1 MKYIST
7 KGNSPA
13 VCTSTAIAQGAA
25 PDGGLYVPE
34 SFPQFS
40 ISDFDNLN
48 TLPDLA
54 ARLFAPFFEGDLLA
68 DDLADIARDSLDID
82 VPLVPVAPHL
92 KVLELFHGPTG
103 AFKDFGARFLA
114 ACMARIN
121 KNKPRQT
128 VLVATSGDT
137 GGAVG
142 SAFAHSKTARA
153 VILYPKGRVSPF
165 QKHQLTCWGD
175 NVLSLEVDGDF
186 DDCQR
191 MVKAAM
197 RDEGYREQF
206 NLTSANSINI
216 ARLLPQISYYVWTS
230 LIIRRQTD
238 KSAGFII
245 PTGNMGNAVAC
256 LWARSCGLP
265 IGKVVMAI
273 NANRTLF
280 DFFTTGK
287 LTPRSSI
294 PTLASAMDVG
304 DPSNFERYSA
314 LDPLRAENT
323 DVYMVSDD
331 EIRHRIRED
340 HDNFGQIWCPHTA
353 VAAESWWEIS
363 QNDRLHDWTIVATAH
378 PYKFKEIVE
387 PLIGVPVPRP
397 PAFANI
403 MQLESHYL
411 SIKPKLDALIAQLG
425 E

>member
-7 KGNSPA
+7 KGKSAPVGA
-13 VCTSTAIAQGAA
+13 SEAIAHGAA

-34 SFPQFS
+34 DFPQFS
-40 ISDFDNLN
+40 VSDFDNLN
-48 TLPDLA
+48 SLPELA
-54 ARLFAPFFEGDLLA
+54 VRLFAPFLAGDPLL
-68 DDLADIARDSLDID
+68 DDLEAIAQESLDID
-82 VPLVPVAPHL
+82 VPLLPVAPHL

-114 ACMARIN
+114 TCMARIN
-121 KNKPRQT
+121 AGKPKQT

-142 SAFAHSKTARA
+142 SAFENSDGAR
-153 VILYPKGRVSPF
+153 VVVLYPKGRVSPF

-191 MVKAAM
+191 LVKAAM
-197 RDEGYREQF
+197 RDAEYRRKY

-230 LIIRRQTD
+230 LIICRQTD
-238 KSAGFII
+238 KPAGFII

-273 NANRTLF
+273 NANRTIF

-287 LTPRSSI
+287 LTPRPSR

-314 LDPLRAENT
+314 LDPLRAKNT

-331 EIRHRIRED
+331 EIRQRIAED
-340 HDNFGQIWCPHTA
+340 FDNFGQVWCPHTA
-353 VAAESWWEIS
+353 VAAEAWREMS
-363 QNDRLHDWTIVATAH
+363 QIDRQHDWTIVATAH
-378 PYKFKEIVE
+378 AYKFRETVE
-387 PLIGVPVPRP
+387 PIIGNSIPMP
-397 PAFANI
+397 PAFADI
-403 MQLESHYL
+403 MQRESRYVR
-411 SIKPKLDALIAQLG
+411 IKPKLDALIAQL
-425 E
+425 

>member
-7 KGNSPA
+7 KGKCPPVSA
-13 VCTSTAIAQGAA
+13 SEAIALGAA

-34 SFPQFS
+34 NFPQFS
-40 ISDFDNLN
+40 IADFDNLN
-48 TLPDLA
+48 TLPELA
-54 ARLFAPFFEGDLLA
+54 ERLFAPFLAGDPLM
-68 DDLADIARDSLDID
+68 DDLVAIARESLDMD
-82 VPLVPVAPHL
+82 VPLIPVAPHL

-103 AFKDFGARFLA
+103 AFKDFGAQFLA

-121 KNKPRQT
+121 KGKPKQT

-142 SAFAHSKTARA
+142 AAFAHSETARA
-153 VILYPKGRVSPF
+153 VILYPKGRISPF

-175 NVLSLEVDGDF
+175 NVLSLEVEGDF

-216 ARLLPQISYYVWTS
+216 ARLLPQISYYVWAS
-230 LIIRRQTD
+230 LIIQRQTD
-238 KSAGFII
+238 KPAGFVI

-287 LTPRSSI
+287 LTPRPST

-314 LDPLRAENT
+314 LDPLRAKNT
-323 DVYMVSDD
+323 EVYMVSDD
-331 EIRHRIRED
+331 EIRQRITED
-340 HDNFGQIWCPHTA
+340 YDNFGQIWCPHTA
-353 VAAESWWEIS
+353 VAAEGWREMS
-363 QNDRLHDWTIVATAH
+363 QKDRQHDWTIVATAH
-378 PYKFKEIVE
+378 PYKFREIVE
-387 PLIGVPVPRP
+387 PLINAPVPQP
-397 PAFANI
+397 QAFEAI
-403 MQLESHYL
+403 MQRESHFIR
-411 SIKPKLDALIAQLG
+411 IKPTLNALIEQL
-425 E
+425 